1 MSVLYHLGKSNVVVD
16 ALSQIS
22 MSSLAH
28 VVDGKKELVKD
39 VHILAWLDVQLED
52 SLKAGFIFHHNIES
66 YLVAEVKYKQNLDP
80 LLMELKE
87 FILSQY
93 NESLANWRV

>member
-22 MSSLAH
+22 MISLAH

-39 VHILAWLDVQLED
+39 VFILAQL
-52 SLKAGFIFHHNIES
+52 G
-66 YLVAEVKYKQNLDP
+66 V
-80 LLMELKE
+80 
-87 FILSQY
+87 
-93 NESLANWRV
+93 